1 MNNLSQIVCIDD
13 EPGIIELVSLVLQSE
28 DIQVVGAKNGSDGL
42 SIMRQNPPDAVLLD
56 IMMPDMDG
64 WEVYKQ
70 IRADETL
77 KNLPVIIL
85 TARTSSFE
93 EVIARERVGVN
104 DYLTK
109 PFMPD
114 ELRNSLAR
122 ILAPQK
128 S

>member
-1 MNNLSQIVCIDD
+1 MSNLSQIICIDD
-13 EPGIIELVSLVLQSE
+13 EPGIIELVSLVLKSE
-28 DIQVVGAKNGSDGL
+28 DIQVVGARNGSDGL
-42 SIMRQNPPDAVLLD
+42 SLMRENPPDAVLLD

-114 ELRNSLAR
+114 ELRSSLAK
-122 ILAPQK
+122 ILASQK